1 MHFDQPTI
9 PDGQC
14 AVPEKEMEIT
24 FVRSSGPGG
33 QNVNKTSTK
42 AVVRWNVNGSAA
54 FSDEE
59 KTRINEQL
67 GARLTKEGDLIVT
80 CMKTRSQLQ
89 NRDMAVQTLRNLVA
103 RALEPEKERRP
114 TKPTRASK
122 ERRLGAK
129 ERQAG
134 KKRERQKPKWE

>member
-1 MHFDQPTI
+1 MHFDQPTL
-9 PDGQC
+9 PDGQF

-24 FVRSSGPGG
+24 FARSSGPGG

-54 FSDEE
+54 FPDEDRA
-59 KTRINEQL
+59 RIIERL
-67 GARLTKEGDLIVT
+67 GHRLTKEDDLIVT

-89 NRDMAVQTLRNLVA
+89 NRDLAIQILRDMVA
-103 RALEPEKERRP
+103 RALEPEKERKP

-122 ERRLGAK
+122 ERRL
-129 ERQAG
+129 ED
-134 KKRERQKPKWE
+134 KKRRARQKQDRKWE